1 MRALKLLQP
10 IFLVILSLAISVLN
24 AENIKYDDGKDIS
37 STKTLNKNIENIK
50 DKSEKK
56 DKEQVDIKSE
66 WKVPQSKDEY
76 QRGTIQTH

>member
-10 IFLVILSLAISVLN
+10 IFLVILSLTISVLN